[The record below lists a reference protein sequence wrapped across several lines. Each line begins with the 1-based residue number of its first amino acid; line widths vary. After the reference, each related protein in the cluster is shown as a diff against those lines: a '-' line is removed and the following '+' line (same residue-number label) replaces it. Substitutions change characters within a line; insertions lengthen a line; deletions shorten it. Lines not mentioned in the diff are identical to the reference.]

1 MKFYRTLTAAGIAIT
16 MLGVLVLT
24 FQATMYLMFREWYG
38 FSILDILQRLTIR
51 SYLYTNV
58 DGFDDAVDW
67 LLDFPLTVVLIV
79 VGSVIGFLGFHG
91 LREEK
96 EWYRPE

>member
-1 MKFYRTLTAAGIAIT
+1 MKFYRSLIAAGIAIT
-16 MLGVLVLT
+16 ILGMLVLT
-24 FQATMYLMFREWYG
+24 FQATMYLMFGEWSG
-38 FSILDILQRLTIR
+38 LSILNILQRLTIR

-67 LLDFPLTVVLIV
+67 LLDFPLPVVLIV
-79 VGSVIGFLGFHG
+79 VGSVIGLLGFHG
-91 LREEK
+91 LQEEK